1 MFKKPSTVI
10 FSFMVIL
17 LALALTSFPAFA
29 QQEEFRLG
37 VTRVFGYSSGDE
49 ISGSIKL
56 YIIGTASSIK
66 SVDYFIDGKSM
77 GTGTAPS
84 FDLTFQT
91 DAYSVGYHDLSA
103 TVQTQ
108 DGRSVVVASR
118 KFNFVTT
125 QAGLSA
131 AGRFIIPILGIVLVI
146 MVIGIGTQ
154 VLFFRKKFIN
164 MPPGTQRNYG
174 LRGGTICPRCKRPY
188 ALHWWSLNAGIR
200 TRFDRCDFCG
210 KWAVVSPKSID
221 ELRAAEKRELE
232 TSEGAAP
239 VVEKTED
246 EKLRE
251 MIDKSKYSD

>member
-1 MFKKPSTVI
+1 MFKKPFSI
-10 FSFMVIL
+10 FSLVVLVML
-17 LALALTSFPAFA
+17 LALTAFPAFA

-49 ISGSIKL
+49 INGSIKL
-56 YIIGTASSIK
+56 YIVGTASSIK
-66 SVDYFIDGKSM
+66 SVEYFIDGKSM
-77 GTGTAPS
+77 GSGTAPS

-91 DAYSVGYHDLSA
+91 TNYPEGYHDLSA
-103 TVQTQ
+103 TIQTQ
-108 DGRSVVVASR
+108 DGRTVNVAAR

-131 AGRFIIPILGIVLVI
+131 AGKFIIPILGIIAIILVI
-146 MVIGIGTQ
+146 GVGSQ
-154 VLFFRKKFIN
+154 VLFFKKKFAN

-188 ALHWWSLNAGIR
+188 ALHWWALNAGIR

-210 KWAVVSPKSID
+210 KWAVVSPKSIE
-221 ELRAAEKRELE
+221 ELRAAERMEVE
-232 TSEGAAP
+232 ASADAIP
-239 VVEKTED
+239 MAEKTED